1 LPCESA
7 SDCGAGF
14 TCEEQQQ
21 CGCSSSAGRPGA
33 GDGDSSEPVPADSEA
48 GGGSDS
54 DPDCTCTPTGEFACR
69 VVITAC
75 SSDDEC
81 ESGWTC
87 IDNPE
92 GVCSSDSEGN
102 ADCEQADPARL
113 CAPPHYDLVGAGR
126 GISKGDSESGDP
138 TSSPDNAGSEDD
150 SADADSE
157 ERTSGGC
164 AMTTSRSPNVLALLF
179 AGVAALLA
187 GRRKKLCA

>member
-1 LPCESA
+1 M
-7 SDCGAGF
+7 
-14 TCEEQQQ
+14 EE
-21 CGCSSSAGRPGA
+21 CGCSGSSGSAGSPRPS
-33 GDGDSSEPVPADSEA
+33 DGDSSEPVPADSEA

-87 IDNPE
+87 IDNPD

-126 GISKGDSESGDP
+126 GIGGGDSESGDP
-138 TSSPDNAGSEDD
+138 TSSPGSAGSDDD

-164 AMTTSRSPNVLALLF
+164 AVTTSRSSNALALLF
-179 AGVAALLA
+179 AGVAAVLA
-187 GRRKKLCA
+187 GRRKKLRA